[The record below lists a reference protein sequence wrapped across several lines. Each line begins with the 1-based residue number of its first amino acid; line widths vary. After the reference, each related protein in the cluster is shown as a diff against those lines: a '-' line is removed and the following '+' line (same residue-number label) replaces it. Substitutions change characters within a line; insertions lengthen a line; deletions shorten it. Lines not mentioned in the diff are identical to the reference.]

1 MHSLFQ
7 PLRLLMF
14 VPFLSTPSHERRALR
29 KRAGGRGGT
38 GGSGGGSGS
47 TGDGTNGGLDG
58 GTNGG
63 LGGGTNGGLDG
74 GTNGGLGGGSGL
86 GSGTSG
92 SSTDPPNTPQ
102 TILIGGTSRQ
112 ASTTGSGS
120 KVVSVIPVDQLFGG
134 RSMGGG
140 TRDAVYGTRHVD
152 PLR

>member
-1 MHSLFQ
+1 
-7 PLRLLMF
+7 MF
-14 VPFLSTPSHERRALR
+14 VPFLSAPSLERRALR
-29 KRAGGRGGT
+29 ERAGGRGGSG
-38 GGSGGGSGS
+38 GGSGGSGS
-47 TGDGTNGGLDG
+47 TGDGTSGGLDGETNGGLDG

-63 LGGGTNGGLDG
+63 LGSS
-74 GTNGGLGGGSGL
+74 GSGL

-92 SSTDPPNTPQ
+92 SSTDPPNTSQ

-120 KVVSVIPVDQLFGG
+120 KVVSVIPADQLFGG

-152 PLR
+152 LLR